1 MSKAK
6 TCYNLDLL
14 KQCMERDS
22 PKDVEIP
29 DKLNRDVK
37 IKFTCPCGS
46 EGLCSFRYL
55 YKIGM
60 KCFECKK
67 IIGKD
72 KIKQTNLKKLGVEYS
87 FQSKEVREKIKQ
99 TNLKN
104 LGVENPFQSK
114 EVKEKIKQTNLKTY
128 GSEHHN
134 QTILG
139 KEIRKQTNLKNL
151 GVENP
156 FQSKEIQEK
165 IKQTNLKKLGVE
177 YPSQRPQWKQLVKET
192 SLKRYGVNFY
202 SQSDLAKSKTKQTNL
217 KTYGAEYHTQT
228 ESVKE
233 KIRQSNIRNHGVE
246 HVFQSEKIKEKNKQI
261 HIKNYGVANPFQ
273 SKEIKD
279 KIKKGFMETYGVEH
293 PQQVPEIFEK
303 SQKTAFKLKPYTFP
317 SGKEVKIQGYE
328 NHALDKLLQTY
339 QEEDLTIGASLVP
352 KIIYTHQQKTKRYY
366 PDIYIPKD
374 NLIIEVK
381 SKYTLK
387 RELEKNLAKRRA
399 CIDQGYDFKFW
410 IFHRGQLV
418 QEVNREDPESC
429 ILVQS
434 S

>member
-1 MSKAK
+1 MSKVK

-29 DKLNRDVK
+29 EKLTRDVK

-46 EGLCSFRYL
+46 EGLCSFRDL
-55 YKIGM
+55 YERTM
-60 KCFECKK
+60 KCRECKK
-67 IIGKD
+67 LIGKE
-72 KIKQTNLKKLGVEYS
+72 KIKQTNLKKIGVENPFQSKEIQEKIKQSNLKNLGVEYS

-99 TNLKN
+99 
-104 LGVENPFQSK
+104 S
-114 EVKEKIKQTNLKTY
+114 
-128 GSEHHN
+128 
-134 QTILG
+134 
-139 KEIRKQTNLKNL
+139 NLKNL

-156 FQSKEIQEK
+156 FQSKEIKEK
-165 IKQTNLKKLGVE
+165 IKQTNLKNLGVE
-177 YPSQRPQWKQLVKET
+177 YATQSEKTKE
-192 SLKRYGVNFY
+192 K
-202 SQSDLAKSKTKQTNL
+202 AKQTNL
-217 KTYGAEYHTQT
+217 RIYGAEYHTQT
-228 ESVKE
+228 ETGKE
-233 KIRQSNIRNHGVE
+233 KVRQSNIKNHGVAN
-246 HVFQSEKIKEKNKQI
+246 VFQSEEIKEKNKQT
-261 HIKNYGVANPFQ
+261 HIKNYGVANVFQ

-279 KIKKGFMETYGVEH
+279 KIKKGFLDTYGVEY

-303 SQKTAFKLKPYTFP
+303 NQKSSLKLKPYTFP

-339 QEEDLTIGASLVP
+339 QEEDLTIGVSLVP
-352 KIIYTHQQKTKRYY
+352 KIIYTHEGKTKRYY

-381 SKYTLK
+381 STYTLK

-399 CIDQGYDFKFW
+399 CIGQGYDFKFW

-418 QEVNREDPESC
+418 QEINKDQEYIELHQK
-429 ILVQS
+429 I
-434 S
+434 

>member
-1 MSKAK
+1 MSKVK

-29 DKLNRDVK
+29 DKLNRDIK

-46 EGLCSFRYL
+46 EGLCSFRDL
-55 YKIGM
+55 YERTM
-60 KCFECKK
+60 KCRECKK
-67 IIGKD
+67 LIG
-72 KIKQTNLKKLGVEYS
+72 
-87 FQSKEVREKIKQ
+87 
-99 TNLKN
+99 
-104 LGVENPFQSK
+104 
-114 EVKEKIKQTNLKTY
+114 KEKIKQTNLKK
-128 GSEHHN
+128 
-134 QTILG
+134 I
-139 KEIRKQTNLKNL
+139 

-165 IKQTNLKKLGVE
+165 IKQNNLK
-177 YPSQRPQWKQLVKET
+177 
-192 SLKRYGVNFY
+192 NH
-202 SQSDLAKSKTKQTNL
+202 
-217 KTYGAEYHTQT
+217 GAEYHTQT
-228 ESVKE
+228 ESGKE
-233 KIRQSNIRNHGVE
+233 KIKQSNIKNHGVGN
-246 HVFQSEKIKEKNKQI
+246 V
-261 HIKNYGVANPFQ
+261 FQ

-279 KIKKGFMETYGVEH
+279 KIKKHFLDTYGVEY
-293 PQQVPEIFEK
+293 PQQVPEFFEK
-303 SQKTAFKLKPYTFP
+303 NQKSSLKLKPYTFP
-317 SGKEVKIQGYE
+317 SRKEVKIQGYE

-381 SKYTLK
+381 STYTLK

-410 IFHRGQLV
+410 IFHRGKLV
-418 QEVNREDPESC
+418 QEVNREDLESC